1 MRPTVVL
8 AIGLPGA
15 GKSTWFASNGVT
27 PLSSDAMRRL
37 LADDED
43 DQTIHVEVFEALRYL
58 MIKRIQIGRQETY
71 IDATNLLKVHRA
83 PFIKLAQKLGCDVE
97 AIYFETPLET
107 CLERNRRRGRRVPE
121 EIVRQ
126 MAAQLEPPT
135 EKEGFTLVT
144 KVTGGV

>member
-15 GKSTWFASNGVT
+15 GKSTWFASNGVS
-27 PLSSDAMRRL
+27 PLSSDTMRKL

-43 DQTIHVEVFEALRYL
+43 DQTIHVEVFETLRYL
-58 MIKRIQIGRQETY
+58 MVKRIQIGRPETY
-71 IDATNLLKVHRA
+71 IDATNLLEMHRA
-83 PFIKLAQKLGCDVE
+83 PFIKLAKKLGCDVE
-97 AIYFETPLET
+97 ALYFDTPLEV

-121 EIVRQ
+121 EVVRE
-126 MAAQLEPPT
+126 MYEQLEPPT

-144 KVTGGV
+144 HVTDGV